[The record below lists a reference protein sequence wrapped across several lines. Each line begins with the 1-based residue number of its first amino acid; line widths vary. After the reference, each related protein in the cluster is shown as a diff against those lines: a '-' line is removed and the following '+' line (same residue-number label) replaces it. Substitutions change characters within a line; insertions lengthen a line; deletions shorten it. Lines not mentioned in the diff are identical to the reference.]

1 MNDCDPGE
9 LGRAILES
17 ASEAIIY
24 SDREG
29 LIRFWNAGAER
40 LFGHT
45 PSEAVGESL
54 DIIIPSTLRERH
66 WEGYYRVMNGG
77 EIRYGPGDLLAV
89 PGLHKNGDRISL
101 EFTVVPIYDESA
113 CMVGMSSVLRDVT
126 ERWEEMKRLKR
137 RVQQLEAAD
146 SDSP

>member
-1 MNDCDPGE
+1 MNECDPGE

-17 ASEAIIY
+17 AAEAIIY

-54 DIIIPSTLRERH
+54 DIIIPPKLRERH

-77 EIRYGPGDLLAV
+77 EIHYGPGDLLAV
-89 PGLHKNGDRISL
+89 PGLHKNGNRISL
-101 EFTVVPIYDESA
+101 EFTVVPIYDESDH
-113 CMVGMSSVLRDVT
+113 MVGMASVLRDVS
-126 ERWEEMKRLKR
+126 ERWNEMKRLKS
-137 RVQQLEAAD
+137 RVQELEAAGPG
-146 SDSP
+146 S